1 MTNREIYDAALSLL
15 AEEQEELCDDYQQ
28 RAPYI
33 LATFFCECREV
44 NTFYRAAHR
53 QSLPDEDDLST
64 LPSLDGE
71 FPLSERFFSA
81 GVFYMAAMLVEM
93 ENEQLCDR
101 LFSRYA
107 DAISRITREGTS
119 GHSTTVRDV
128 YGFHRCD

>member
-1 MTNREIYDAALSLL
+1 MINREIYDAALSIL

-44 NTFYRAAHR
+44 NAFYRTAHR
-53 QSLPDEDDLST
+53 QALPDEDDPSS
-64 LPSLDGE
+64 LPGLDEE
-71 FPLSERFFSA
+71 FPLSERFFTA

-93 ENEQLCDR
+93 ENDQLCDR

-107 DAISRITREGTS
+107 DAISRITREGS
-119 GHSTTVRDV
+119 VAQSTTVRDV
-128 YGFHRCD
+128 YGFHHCD